1 MSSATY
7 SRLSLREPVIHPDGK
22 ETLLDRVK
30 DFHASDELTITR
42 DGDTYIVTGKTRSLE
57 VPAGVVL
64 FAVRTPELAKAF
76 AVRDELAVN
85 HPNHPDHVALMNAA
99 AAQGSGLGRKGKRN
113 G

>member
-1 MSSATY
+1 MSSVTY
-7 SRLSLREPVIHPDGK
+7 SKLCLREPVASPDGK
-22 ETLLDRVK
+22 DSLLDRVK
-30 DFHASDELTITR
+30 EFHAGSDLSITR
-42 DGDTYIVTGKTRSLE
+42 EGDTYIVTGKTRSLE

-64 FAVRTPELAKAF
+64 FAVRTPEPAKAF